1 MAPILYR
8 FLDKAKYLW
17 KIEIFSYP
25 CIRCPIRGSS
35 SEHCHTVWYG
45 KTKMVQLPD
54 GEKGLTI
61 CLTVLKE
68 YQCVMDRWTDI
79 QMDILQRYS
88 LRYSQHHM
96 VKRK

>member
-1 MAPILYR
+1 
-8 FLDKAKYLW
+8 
-17 KIEIFSYP
+17 
-25 CIRCPIRGSS
+25 
-35 SEHCHTVWYG
+35 
-45 KTKMVQLPD
+45 MVQLPD